1 MSLNENIFLYS
12 VPNFS
17 KHKNKLIE
25 LIYEI
30 PINGLYCNEQRIYH
44 QDYNL
49 PPGFT
54 RSYYNYFVNNIY
66 PNFHSEFC
74 NINKT
79 TFSLEHTWFQIYKK
93 NDFHKWHIHG
103 KCHFTNIFYINL
115 PNESVK
121 TEIDNFGEKF
131 TAEVKE
137 GDILTIPSY
146 WKHCSPINSSDQDKI
161 IISFNSSVIL

>member
-1 MSLNENIFLYS
+1 MSLNENTFLYS
-12 VPNFS
+12 VPNFLE
-17 KHKNKLIE
+17 HKNKLIE
-25 LIYEI
+25 LIYKI
-30 PINGLYCNEQRIYH
+30 PINSLCTDEQKIYH

-54 RSYYNYFVNNIY
+54 RNYYKYFVDNIY
-66 PNFHSEFC
+66 PHYHLEFC
-74 NINKT
+74 DKNKT
-79 TFSLEHTWFQIYKK
+79 TIGLEHTWFQVYKK
-93 NDFHKWHIHG
+93 NDFHDWHIHG

-115 PNESVK
+115 PNGSVK
-121 TEIDNFGEKF
+121 TEINNFGNSF

-146 WKHCSPINSSDQDKI
+146 WKHRSPINTFDEDKI

>member
-66 PNFHSEFC
+66 PNYHSEFC

-79 TFSLEHTWFQIYKK
+79 TISLEHTWFQIYKK
-93 NDFHKWHIHG
+93 MIS
-103 KCHFTNIFYINL
+103 TNGTFMAN
-115 PNESVK
+115 
-121 TEIDNFGEKF
+121 
-131 TAEVKE
+131 
-137 GDILTIPSY
+137 
-146 WKHCSPINSSDQDKI
+146 
-161 IISFNSSVIL
+161 VILLIYFILIYQTKL